1 MKRRSD
7 KTVIWFCWS
16 ISKWPLIDLKQFRGC
31 ECVSVGSMR
40 WAKMCDILKSVQC
53 LNLDAEPHFRTLHW
67 VRCQC
72 VCRHH
77 LASVLL
83 PHVKTWIFRFIYSW
97 SILRWSFGAMRCV
110 ASNRQCTL
118 YIAHHLHQHKSYVTS
133 KILFIYFRRTVL
145 LQHFVLPG
153 KFEIFCSSQVC
164 LMIFRPE
171 QLAFR
176 MIEMMWE
183 ITISIHSFLFIWKMH
198 ANIWIS
204 ASSEFDTI
212 LGNIILSCYNFENQA
227 GRGVYWSNI
236 GYVCCNCTAVK
247 WLRITPSLKI
257 EWLHRTFTKDPTIM
271 EIIDMNTE
279 NLIVDLFHI
288 NFIKLKTIECTTILG
303 CIQMHSSPPLICNS
317 PTDVPMK
324 YLESVSSK
332 HRK

>member
-1 MKRRSD
+1 MLEFSFELDETPKFIDNLDSRIISLNIPFIHIGCLFFTYYSCSDDINKILKRWHMRWLQFDNEQSTNDYAPKLLRNFEFQDKCNSLRESTLNRLLNLMMNLLPTQANGFDRITNNKKTSILKNLRIPFCIVQHFFRIPHFTFRIIDRRIRSVKRRSD

-118 YIAHHLHQHKSYVTS
+118 Y
-133 KILFIYFRRTVL
+133 
-145 LQHFVLPG
+145 
-153 KFEIFCSSQVC
+153 
-164 LMIFRPE
+164 
-171 QLAFR
+171 
-176 MIEMMWE
+176 
-183 ITISIHSFLFIWKMH
+183 TIHCASF
-198 ANIWIS
+198 
-204 ASSEFDTI
+204 
-212 LGNIILSCYNFENQA
+212 
-227 GRGVYWSNI
+227 
-236 GYVCCNCTAVK
+236 
-247 WLRITPSLKI
+247 TP
-257 EWLHRTFTKDPTIM
+257 T
-271 EIIDMNTE
+271 
-279 NLIVDLFHI
+279 
-288 NFIKLKTIECTTILG
+288 
-303 CIQMHSSPPLICNS
+303 
-317 PTDVPMK
+317 
-324 YLESVSSK
+324 
-332 HRK
+332 